1 MMPSGVTVIP
11 AEAIGFGVDDPPPLR
26 LRHVRKPA
34 GKEAAVGGAGG
45 GRLWRFDGGAARA
58 SDALGEGVG
67 GGSTNAAGRAFP
79 LLFSIGR
86 FRRDGRHSIGIPR
99 PWRNGAAA
107 PEASSGVFSL
117 KPRTLMSS
125 I

>member
-1 MMPSGVTVIP
+1 MAARGAELPTMRRTPEGRSCEGFRMPTRRGLSTG
-11 AEAIGFGVDDPPPLR
+11 AEGRRPKACREGTR
-26 LRHVRKPA
+26 
-34 GKEAAVGGAGG
+34 VGGAGG

-67 GGSTNAAGRAFP
+67 GGSTIAAGRAFP

-86 FRRDGRHSIGIPR
+86 FRRDGRHSTGIQR

-107 PEASSGVFSL
+107 PEASSGG
-117 KPRTLMSS
+117 
-125 I
+125 